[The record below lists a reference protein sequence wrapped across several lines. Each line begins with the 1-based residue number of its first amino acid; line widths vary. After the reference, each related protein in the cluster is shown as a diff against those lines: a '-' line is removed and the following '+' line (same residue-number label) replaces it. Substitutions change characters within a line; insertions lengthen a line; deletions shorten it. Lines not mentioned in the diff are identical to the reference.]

1 MIKKLV
7 CILVLMFS
15 ASLMAA
21 VPTEEGL
28 LKNASNEKIDQPYI
42 AVTFAISKLG
52 EDKPQEFYK
61 YIYRVATVNDISLT
75 VFKYSNALM
84 QDAQLL
90 SSVTYPNVLT
100 EIKRNSKN
108 DAGLFNAIMLMLA
121 TNQPGGVEAF
131 LAKHGVGI
139 VDNSR
144 MINADKMALLTKY
157 KDFLQKNP
165 GRSDA
170 GSPLNPE
177 DAKQRDKAVEL
188 FRENTYK
195 RAPNVELT
203 RRENQFYWRADWK
216 NTQMFFSNE
225 TREFRIAEFTEG
237 DQVFKIQAQNYV
249 SLNRKNTIPKMM
261 NIKDSQNQYSKVEI
275 LGQDTL
281 KDATRFLA
289 KASQVRGESL
299 KSNFGFM
306 F

>member
-7 CILVLMFS
+7 CLLALVLTTNLF
-15 ASLMAA
+15 AA

-28 LKNASNEKIDQPYI
+28 LKNASNEKIDQPYV

-61 YIYRVATVNDISLT
+61 YIYKVASPNDISLT

-90 SSVTYPNVLT
+90 SSVSFPNLLG

-108 DAGLFNAIMLMLA
+108 DAALFNAVMLMLA
-121 TNQPGGVEAF
+121 TNQPGGVEVF
-131 LAKHGVGI
+131 LAKHGVSV
-139 VDNSR
+139 VDNSK
-144 MINADKMALLTKY
+144 MINTDKMALLAKY

-177 DAKQRDKAVEL
+177 DAKQREKAVEL

-195 RAPNVELT
+195 RAPNIELA
-203 RRENQFYWRADWK
+203 RRENQFYWKADWK

-237 DQVFKIQAQNYV
+237 DQVFKLQAQNYV
-249 SLNRKNTIPKMM
+249 SLNRKNTLPKMM
-261 NIKDSQNQYSKVEI
+261 NIKDSQNQYAKIEI

-281 KDATRFLA
+281 KDASRFLA
-289 KASQVRGESL
+289 KGAGFRAESL